1 MQDTLV
7 QTDPLRSCGREEYE
21 FVRGEGMGG
30 WVRAGMKE
38 SVEGER
44 VRAGKKIKFAS

>member
-1 MQDTLV
+1 MS
-7 QTDPLRSCGREEYE
+7 SCGDERE
-21 FVRGEGMGG
+21 GEGMGG

-44 VRAGKKIKFAS
+44 FRAGKKIKFAL

>member
-1 MQDTLV
+1 M
-7 QTDPLRSCGREEYE
+7 GGW
-21 FVRGEGMGG
+21 VRAGMKESVEGEGMGG

>member
-1 MQDTLV
+1 
-7 QTDPLRSCGREEYE
+7 
-21 FVRGEGMGG
+21 MGG

-44 VRAGKKIKFAS
+44 GFVQVKKIKFAS

>member
-1 MQDTLV
+1 MDGWV
-7 QTDPLRSCGREEYE
+7 VRYEWMGGRE
-21 FVRGEGMGG
+21 G

-44 VRAGKKIKFAS
+44 FSAGKKIKFAL